1 MSNSA
6 VEQEESEELRLPSP
20 RLNFTG
26 CVRSILDS
34 DESILSLNTAE
45 VPSIPD
51 DIVDMDIQSPIQEG
65 NNDGLVQNT
74 ANAEGTVE
82 ENDGSSND
90 KTETTENNHSV
101 GTFFG
106 LESDQQIQVLV
117 DYKNSI
123 HRLSTQNKEL
133 MGILETVNQD
143 RQILK
148 TQFQESLDQN
158 KKLLEELQN
167 KPDIDSITKEVQESL
182 HKEYDLKIKLIEENT
197 KRDLAIKEADFKA
210 KMECQEKQYDTL
222 LNTALDKVKLKYKSK
237 MKDFT
242 EFQSRTRSKVNR
254 TNLEL
259 S

>member
-1 MSNSA
+1 MSNPA
-6 VEQEESEELRLPSP
+6 VEQEETEDLRLPSP

-26 CVRSILDS
+26 RVRSILDG
-34 DESILSLNTAE
+34 DESILSPNTE
-45 VPSIPD
+45 VPSVPD

-74 ANAEGTVE
+74 ANAEGIVE

-90 KTETTENNHSV
+90 KTEATENDHSV

-123 HRLSTQNKEL
+123 HKLSTQNREL

-148 TQFQESLDQN
+148 TQIPGKFRP
-158 KKLLEELQN
+158 K
-167 KPDIDSITKEVQESL
+167 
-182 HKEYDLKIKLIEENT
+182 
-197 KRDLAIKEADFKA
+197 
-210 KMECQEKQYDTL
+210 
-222 LNTALDKVKLKYKSK
+222 
-237 MKDFT
+237 
-242 EFQSRTRSKVNR
+242 
-254 TNLEL
+254 
-259 S
+259 